1 MKTVGLDPAND
12 KPVGKYSLG
21 MRQRLGIAQV
31 LMEDPDFILLDEP
44 MNGLDNEGVVQMR
57 ELFIKLKQQGK
68 TFLVVSHNRD
78 DIEALCDEVYEMDAG
93 VLERL
98 KK

>member
-1 MKTVGLDPAND
+1 MKIVGLDPAND
-12 KPVGKYSLG
+12 KTVGKYSLG

-93 VLERL
+93 ML
-98 KK
+98 KKLKK

>member
-1 MKTVGLDPAND
+1 
-12 KPVGKYSLG
+12 
-21 MRQRLGIAQV
+21 
-31 LMEDPDFILLDEP
+31 
-44 MNGLDNEGVVQMR
+44 MR

-93 VLERL
+93 ML
-98 KK
+98 KKLKK